1 MDAFAPI
8 PPDWTDKAIHAHEFH
23 CPSCRASCMEAQRVW
38 INRRS
43 PVYTEDYRKK
53 WQEFYECKCR
63 TVWWAW
69 SNERPPSEFTKND
82 LDPNPFDD

>member
-8 PPDWTDKAIHAHEFH
+8 PPEWTEKAIHAENFC
-23 CPSCRASCMEAQRVW
+23 CPTCRATCMEAERVW

-53 WQEFYECKCR
+53 WQEFYHCHCG

-69 SNERPPSEFTKND
+69 STERPPSEFANR
-82 LDPNPFDD
+82 DPIDMPE

>member
-23 CPSCRASCMEAQRVW
+23 CPSCRASCMEAVRVW

-53 WQEFYECKCR
+53 WQEFYECSCGM
-63 TVWWAW
+63 VWWAW
-69 SNERPPSEFTKND
+69 SNERPPSEFTKNE
-82 LDPNPFDD
+82 LNPFDE

>member
-1 MDAFAPI
+1 MEAFAPI
-8 PPDWTDKAIHAHEFH
+8 PPNWTEVAAHAHEFS
-23 CPSCRASCMEAQRVW
+23 CPACRATCMEAERVW

-53 WQEFYECKCR
+53 WQEFYHCQCG

-69 SNERPPSEFTKND
+69 SNERPPSEFANREPSED
-82 LDPNPFDD
+82 EIF

>member
-8 PPDWTDKAIHAHEFH
+8 PPDWTNKAIHAHQFC

-53 WQEFYECKCR
+53 WQEFYECQCG
-63 TVWWAW
+63 TIWWAW
-69 SNERPPSEFTKND
+69 SNERPPSEFVKNE
-82 LDPNPFDD
+82 LNPFED

>member
-8 PPDWTDKAIHAHEFH
+8 PPDWTNKAIHAHQFS
-23 CPSCRASCMEAQRVW
+23 CPSCQASCMEAQRVW

-53 WQEFYECKCR
+53 WQEFYECHCG

-69 SNERPPSEFTKND
+69 SNERPPSEFATHE
-82 LDPNPFDD
+82 PNPFED

>member
-8 PPDWTDKAIHAHEFH
+8 SPDWTNKAIHAHQFC

-53 WQEFYECKCR
+53 WQEFYECQCG
-63 TVWWAW
+63 TIWWAW
-69 SNERPPSEFTKND
+69 SNERPPSEFVKNE
-82 LDPNPFDD
+82 LNPFED